1 MEFKEFRGRGGES
14 GKKKEKKKK
23 ALGNLREG
31 STWEVKVYTICPV
44 VRLTT
49 PGCYFSQDVLNTY

>member
-14 GKKKEKKKK
+14 GKKKEKKK

-31 STWEVKVYTICPV
+31 STWVVKDIYHLSCCETQDARV
-44 VRLTT
+44 
-49 PGCYFSQDVLNTY
+49 FSQEVLNTY